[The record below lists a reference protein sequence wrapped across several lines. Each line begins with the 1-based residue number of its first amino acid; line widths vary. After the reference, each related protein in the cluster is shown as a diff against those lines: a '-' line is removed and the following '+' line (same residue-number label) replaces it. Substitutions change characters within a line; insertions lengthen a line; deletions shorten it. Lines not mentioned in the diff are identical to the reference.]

1 MRDPVELDQLLE
13 AKAARMDFFQVL
25 RLIENAHPH
34 LPRIG
39 ASLRPRDDAVRFGQ
53 DPALVFHP
61 TALGQYTRADG
72 DARARLA
79 VNFFGLLGANGP
91 MPTHLTEY
99 VRDRLRHGGD
109 ATLLAFL
116 DVFHHRMLSLF
127 YRARASAEPT
137 ISLDRADGDRFSVF
151 VGSLFGI
158 GAPALRERD
167 AIGDFAKLHFA
178 GLLANKARPASGL
191 VSILREYFKLP
202 LQVEQFVGHW
212 MRLPPEIHSRLRAGD
227 GGGGGES
234 GNRLGASLVLGS
246 SVWDCQNKFRIVIG
260 PLGHDDYSRFMPGGE
275 SLGRLLA
282 WVRTY
287 VGLALDWDVRLI
299 LKKEHMPPLR
309 LGGATRVGWNTWL
322 ASAPAQRDPPSML
335 INHRLIGSQRETQTE
350 SQRDLPHESQ
360 RASQP

>member
-1 MRDPVELDQLLE
+1 MLLE
-13 AKAARMDFFQVL
+13 RRAARIDFFQAL
-25 RLIENAHPH
+25 RLIENAHPQ

-61 TALGQYTRADG
+61 TMLGQYTRASG

-109 ATLLAFL
+109 ATLLAFF

-158 GAPALRERD
+158 GAPSLRERD
-167 AIGDFAKLHFA
+167 DIGDFAKLHFA

-191 VSILREYFKLP
+191 ASILRGYFQLP
-202 LQVEQFVGHW
+202 LHIEQFVGHW
-212 MRLPPEIHSRLRAGD
+212 MRLPAEIHSRIGRVED
-227 GGGGGES
+227 
-234 GNRLGASLVLGS
+234 GNRLGASLVLGR
-246 SVWDCQNKFRIVIG
+246 SVWDRQNKFRIVIG
-260 PLGHDDYSRFMPGGE
+260 PVGYDDYRRFMPGGD
-275 SLGRLLA
+275 SLTRLLA
-282 WVRTY
+282 WVKTY
-287 VGLALDWDVRLI
+287 CGLTLDWDVRLI
-299 LKKEHMPPLR
+299 LKKEEMPPMR
-309 LGGATRVGWNTWL
+309 LGGTTRMGWSTWL
-322 ASAPAQRDPPSML
+322 ASAPAQRDPAQML
-335 INHRLIGSQRETQTE
+335 INPRLIE
-350 SQRDLPHESQ
+350 SQP
-360 RASQP
+360 

>member
-1 MRDPVELDQLLE
+1 MLLE
-13 AKAARMDFFQVL
+13 RRAARIDFFQAL
-25 RLIENAHPH
+25 RLIENAHPQ

-61 TALGQYTRADG
+61 TMLGQYTRASG

-109 ATLLAFL
+109 ATLLAFF

-158 GAPALRERD
+158 GAPSLRERD
-167 AIGDFAKLHFA
+167 DIGDFAKLHFA

-191 VSILREYFKLP
+191 ASILRGYFQLP
-202 LQVEQFVGHW
+202 LHIEQFVGHW
-212 MRLPPEIHSRLRAGD
+212 MRLPAEIHSRIGRVED
-227 GGGGGES
+227 
-234 GNRLGASLVLGS
+234 GNRLGASLVLGR

-260 PLGHDDYSRFMPGGE
+260 PVGYDDYRRFMPGGD
-275 SLGRLLA
+275 SLTRLLA
-282 WVRTY
+282 WVKTY
-287 VGLALDWDVRLI
+287 CGLTLDWDVRLI
-299 LKKEHMPPLR
+299 LKKEEMPPMR
-309 LGGATRVGWNTWL
+309 LGGTTRMGWSTWL
-322 ASAPAQRDPPSML
+322 ASAPAQRDPAQML
-335 INHRLIGSQRETQTE
+335 INPRLIE
-350 SQRDLPHESQ
+350 SQP
-360 RASQP
+360 